1 MEDINLYDLAF
12 AFTRHPEVTDANVA
26 TGMCP
31 DDTVLVEF
39 TNGQVAVF
47 NVQDGYPAVV
57 LGTLYADA
65 DGIREH
71 DPLESIHHDF
81 EGEGDYG
88 DGVGDLIAQC
98 TGGVTT
104 MDTVEFVKDRKWPNT
119 DSRIL
124 EIPVAGLGN
133 VAVQDWSMLDD
144 DRFAGYLLP
153 RTTAGPLL
161 RFARTGRRPRDRLG
175 RVHGRPVGGRQRH
188 GAGGTG
194 RLVRGNP
201 RPRHHQSPLLGPRRR
216 RISGRRAHH
225 AEGRVMNGLELCDR
239 LRPLRDAAA
248 DNAYMLGDERERG
261 MYDGYGEVMRRC
273 LELPQADV
281 EDWIYGSTHA
291 IWESEDADTE
301 YARGR
306 GIAMDCVIW
315 SLGPTGRELR
325 EAIEKRLGGE

>member
-1 MEDINLYDLAF
+1 MEDINPYDLAF

-65 DGIREH
+65 DGIRKH

-104 MDTVEFVKDRKWPNT
+104 MDTVEFFRDRKWPDT

-124 EIPVAGLGN
+124 EIPVVGLGN
-133 VAVQDWSMLDD
+133 ITVQDWSMLDD
-144 DRFAGYLLP
+144 VRFAGYLLP
-153 RTTAGPLL
+153 
-161 RFARTGRRPRDRLG
+161 
-175 RVHGRPVGGRQRH
+175 
-188 GAGGTG
+188 
-194 RLVRGNP
+194 
-201 RPRHHQSPLLGPRRR
+201 
-216 RISGRRAHH
+216 
-225 AEGRVMNGLELCDR
+225 E
-239 LRPLRDAAA
+239 PLRDRYFGLLEQDDDPPVAAWDA
-248 DNAYMLGDERERG
+248 FMDDLYQAVDAMGPEE
-261 MYDGYGEVMRRC
+261 
-273 LELPQADV
+273 QADWFAEIHDPITIKARYWVHDGV
-281 EDWIYGSTHA
+281 EYL
-291 IWESEDADTE
+291 DAAHTMPRDE
-301 YARGR
+301 
-306 GIAMDCVIW
+306 
-315 SLGPTGRELR
+315 
-325 EAIEKRLGGE
+325 

>member
-1 MEDINLYDLAF
+1 MENIDLYDLAF
-12 AFTRHPEVTDANVA
+12 AFSQRPEVSDARVA
-26 TGMCP
+26 TDMCP

-39 TNGQVAVF
+39 TNGQVAVL
-47 NVQDGYPAVV
+47 NMQDGYPAVA
-57 LGTLYADA
+57 LGMLYANA

-71 DPLESIHHDF
+71 DPLESVHHDF
-81 EGEGDYG
+81 EGEDDYG

-104 MDTVEFVKDRKWPNT
+104 MDTVEFFRDRKWPST

-144 DRFAGYLLP
+144 VRFAGYLLP
-153 RTTAGPLL
+153 EPL
-161 RFARTGRRPRDRLG
+161 RNRYFG
-175 RVHGRPVGGRQRH
+175 
-188 GAGGTG
+188 
-194 RLVRGNP
+194 
-201 RPRHHQSPLLGPRRR
+201 LLEQDDDPPE
-216 RISGRRAHH
+216 A
-225 AEGRVMNGLELCDR
+225 AWDAFMDGLELCDR

-273 LELPQADV
+273 LELPEADV
-281 EDWIYGSTHA
+281 EDWIYGFTHA
-291 IWESEDADTE
+291 IWESGDADTE

-325 EAIEKRLGGE
+325 EVIEKRLGGE

>member
-104 MDTVEFVKDRKWPNT
+104 MDTVEFFRDRKWPDT

-124 EIPVAGLGN
+124 E
-133 VAVQDWSMLDD
+133 S
-144 DRFAGYLLP
+144 
-153 RTTAGPLL
+153 PLSDL
-161 RFARTGRRPRDRLG
+161 ETSPCRTGPCWTTSGSPDTCSPNHCRTVTSVCSNRMTTRPRPLGTRSWTTCGSRL
-175 RVHGRPVGGRQRH
+175 RH
-188 GAGGTG
+188 GAGGAG
-194 RLVRGNP
+194 RLV
-201 RPRHHQSPLLGPRRR
+201 
-216 RISGRRAHH
+216 
-225 AEGRVMNGLELCDR
+225 
-239 LRPLRDAAA
+239 
-248 DNAYMLGDERERG
+248 
-261 MYDGYGEVMRRC
+261 
-273 LELPQADV
+273 
-281 EDWIYGSTHA
+281 
-291 IWESEDADTE
+291 
-301 YARGR
+301 
-306 GIAMDCVIW
+306 
-315 SLGPTGRELR
+315 
-325 EAIEKRLGGE
+325 